1 MLHIGTKILHCDA
14 LKRLVRNLLLVWL
27 TASQNKIMSSSDSTA
42 VPEPGDAARCCGAPT
57 LLAAA
62 ATSFFF
68 CLLFVLFFLCLRFV
82 LLRRH
87 WRRNARV
94 VLHQEEH
101 HHQQQRPKL
110 GLDAAAIAALPSF
123 PYQQSAEA
131 EAECAVCLYVL
142 EEGQMVREIPGC
154 KHVFH
159 QECIDVWLASRASCP
174 VCRAKAEPG
183 RAEDEMTEPSSTS
196 SVVVAVEVS
205 DDEIVASSSSSTPGE
220 TETERALST
229 RSEAG
234 SGLV

>member
-1 MLHIGTKILHCDA
+1 
-14 LKRLVRNLLLVWL
+14 
-27 TASQNKIMSSSDSTA
+27 MSSNSSSSSTA
-42 VPEPGDAARCCGAPT
+42 EPGAATPCCNAPT

-94 VLHQEEH
+94 LHQEH
-101 HHQQQRPKL
+101 HHQQQQQQAPKL
-110 GLDAAAIAALPSF
+110 GLDAAAIASLPSF
-123 PYQQSAEA
+123 PYRPSAGAEA
-131 EAECAVCLYVL
+131 EAECAVCLYGL
-142 EEGQMVREIPGC
+142 DEDQMVREIPGC

-174 VCRAKAEPG
+174 VCRAKAEPVG
-183 RAEDEMTEPSSTS
+183 RAEERI
-196 SVVVAVEVS
+196 VAVEVS
-205 DDEIVASSSSSTPGE
+205 DDDEIMSSSSSTLGE
-220 TETERALST
+220 TQTERALWT
-229 RSEAG
+229 RPEAG